1 VARLV
6 LSYLGAYVVADWVSY
21 LYPLAP
27 FAITP
32 WNPPP
37 GLSLALL
44 LLCGLRYAPA
54 VLVAVLTADA
64 VVRDVPGP
72 PWAMLASALVIAGGY
87 SAVAA
92 LLLRALRIDPG
103 LKSLRDLSWLLACVA
118 AGTALIACAYVGV
131 YVLAGQI
138 ARSQAADHALRFW
151 IGDMIGVVVTTPLV
165 LVVVARRP
173 IGRSWEVAAQ
183 AGAIVL
189 ALALVFGVGY
199 PVASPLFYLLFLPLV
214 WIAMR
219 HGFRGAA
226 YAAFATQIGLIAA
239 ARVTGH
245 SASSVLEMQFLM
257 LALAVTSLL
266 LGMAVS
272 ERREAVERLSEKQE
286 DLARTLRLAAA
297 GEMAS
302 ALAHELNQP
311 LSAIV
316 NYLRACQLM
325 LARPE
330 SERARLADTMNKV
343 VVEAARAGD
352 VVRRLRDFFRT
363 GTSRLESLSI
373 GRLVETAVEPLRE
386 RAERHGIQLRV
397 DAAPVS
403 RPALVDRMQLEI
415 VIHNLVGNA
424 IEAIAASDPPQ
435 RRVLVT
441 VGEDA
446 TRTRVEVRDTGPGV
460 MPEIAQ
466 RLFEPFAT
474 SKPQGMG
481 LGLAISRSIVEAH
494 GGQLWAESAEVGGV
508 FCFTLPLESSEE
520 GMNG

>member
-311 LSAIV
+311 LSA
-316 NYLRACQLM
+316 
-325 LARPE
+325 
-330 SERARLADTMNKV
+330 
-343 VVEAARAGD
+343 
-352 VVRRLRDFFRT
+352 
-363 GTSRLESLSI
+363 
-373 GRLVETAVEPLRE
+373 
-386 RAERHGIQLRV
+386 
-397 DAAPVS
+397 
-403 RPALVDRMQLEI
+403 PAL
-415 VIHNLVGNA
+415 
-424 IEAIAASDPPQ
+424 P
-435 RRVLVT
+435 
-441 VGEDA
+441 
-446 TRTRVEVRDTGPGV
+446 TR
-460 MPEIAQ
+460 
-466 RLFEPFAT
+466 
-474 SKPQGMG
+474 
-481 LGLAISRSIVEAH
+481 
-494 GGQLWAESAEVGGV
+494 
-508 FCFTLPLESSEE
+508 
-520 GMNG
+520 